1 MADAPAFD
9 WVCNEIERETS
20 LERLEARG
28 TLRLAL
34 KAAGLEARNVTPDQL
49 KVVIEKI
56 LVGELT
62 ARGVSDAEPIC
73 ARMNQAMSAVE
84 SSLSVGGTK
93 AETPDVVF
101 GRLGGGA

>member
-9 WVCNEIERETS
+9 WVCTEIERETS

-34 KAAGLEARNVTPDQL
+34 KAAGLEARNVTPEQL

-62 ARGVSDAEPIC
+62 DRGVAEAAPIC
-73 ARMNQAMSAVE
+73 ARMKQSLSAVE
-84 SSLSVGGTK
+84 SSLSGGVK

>member
-1 MADAPAFD
+1 MADAQGFD
-9 WVCNEIERETS
+9 WVCAEIERETS

-34 KAAGLEARNVTPDQL
+34 KGAGLEARSVTPEQL

-56 LVGELT
+56 LVAELT
-62 ARGVSDAEPIC
+62 ARGVVDAGAIC
-73 ARMNQAMSAVE
+73 GRMNVALSAA
-84 SSLSVGGTK
+84 STGWTTAAK
-93 AETPDVVF
+93 AETPEGVF

>member
-9 WVCNEIERETS
+9 WVCTEIERETS

-34 KAAGLEARNVTPDQL
+34 KSAGLEARNVTADQL

-62 ARGVSDAEPIC
+62 TRGVVDAGPIC
-73 ARMNQAMSAVE
+73 TRMNQSLAAIASTLSA
-84 SSLSVGGTK
+84 GPK